1 VPKRGRASKIDTA
14 KLLVQVHPS
23 IVELSVAQIRQHLN
37 EPDEEKELREAF
49 RTCLSLGPSR
59 IDIEMALDDEMQV
72 EKILSV
78 DDAEIASGTMV
89 EEGHVLGDSDFLM
102 VKRQAP
108 DCYCL

>member
-1 VPKRGRASKIDTA
+1 
-14 KLLVQVHPS
+14 
-23 IVELSVAQIRQHLN
+23 
-37 EPDEEKELREAF
+37 
-49 RTCLSLGPSR
+49 
-59 IDIEMALDDEMQV
+59 MALDDEMQV